1 MLARQGFGRVAREL
15 GRRRMSTGEE
25 KILSEVK
32 EGVAFLT
39 LNDNSK
45 RNALSFSL
53 MTELRDKI
61 QSFEEDRSVK
71 VAVLRHAGKVFSSG
85 HDLKELS
92 MLQKTVG
99 STEKVFAAC
108 SDLMLA
114 IRKVRYPVIAEVS
127 GLATAGGCQ
136 LVAACDL
143 AVASEEATFSTPGV
157 KIGLFCTTPGVAI
170 ARSMHAKHAMS
181 MLLTGDMLTA
191 EQALSYGLVNQ
202 VTTPHALQATTESLA
217 MKIAAAPSETISIGK
232 AAFYK
237 QASMEDLVAAY
248 EYGKGVMVN
257 NMKIA
262 DAEEGIGA
270 FIEKRKP
277 VWKT

>member
-1 MLARQGFGRVAREL
+1 
-15 GRRRMSTGEE
+15 
-25 KILSEVK
+25 
-32 EGVAFLT
+32 
-39 LNDNSK
+39 
-45 RNALSFSL
+45 
-53 MTELRDKI
+53 
-61 QSFEEDRSVK
+61 
-71 VAVLRHAGKVFSSG
+71 
-85 HDLKELS
+85 
-92 MLQKTVG
+92 
-99 STEKVFAAC
+99 
-108 SDLMLA
+108 
-114 IRKVRYPVIAEVS
+114 
-127 GLATAGGCQ
+127 
-136 LVAACDL
+136 
-143 AVASEEATFSTPGV
+143 
-157 KIGLFCTTPGVAI
+157 
-170 ARSMHAKHAMS
+170 
-181 MLLTGDMLTA
+181 
-191 EQALSYGLVNQ
+191 LSYGLVNQ